1 MEDQIESIYDALTGM
16 RPHLCCGEE
25 VENLFAEGS
34 PCSQLYEE
42 VYNAKVSLME
52 RLGMTDEDEQIELII
67 DNLLEIGRIQTYA
80 MFHWGWRLAKE
91 ETTEFD

>member
-1 MEDQIESIYDALTGM
+1 MNEQMERIYEALSGM
-16 RPHLCCGEE
+16 CPCLYNGEA

-34 PCSQLYEE
+34 PCNQLYAE

-52 RLGMTDEDEQIELII
+52 RLGMRDEDEEIELII
-67 DNLLEIGRIQTYA
+67 NNLLEIGCIKSYA

-91 ETTEFD
+91 ETTEFH